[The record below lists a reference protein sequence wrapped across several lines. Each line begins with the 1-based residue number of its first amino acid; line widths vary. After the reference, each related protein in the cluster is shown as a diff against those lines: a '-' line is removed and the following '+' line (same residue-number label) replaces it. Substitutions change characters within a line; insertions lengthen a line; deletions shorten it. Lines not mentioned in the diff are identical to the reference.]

1 MDPIRED
8 MNLSSLQNGGPTSV
22 KGFMAAPPLE
32 HSPPINLTL
41 NLVSEL
47 PCYDNLEPLTQELQN
62 AVFDDVLP
70 TCNIPP
76 AANGG
81 KRSPPPDQKRRRLIK
96 NRISAA
102 RSRARKQAY
111 THELELEVAELSKE
125 NARLKKQHHELS
137 VAAADHRRQHRPLR
151 RTSSSPF

>member
-1 MDPIRED
+1 MDSIGED

-22 KGFMAAPPLE
+22 KGFME
-32 HSPPINLTL
+32 PINLSL
-41 NLVSEL
+41 NLVSDL
-47 PCYDNLEPLTQELQN
+47 PCYHNLEPLTQELHN

-70 TCNIPP
+70 TSNIPP
-76 AANGG
+76 PPPPASVTPPATANGGG

-111 THELELEVAELSKE
+111 TRELELEVAQLSKE

-137 VAAADHRRQHRPLR
+137 VAAADHRSLR